1 MWNFLKSIFM
11 VTLVTIVIWVFAE
24 SESLRPAEVRAV
36 EITVLP
42 AGATYTLDLDQGPGV
57 RGNIVRADITL
68 EGPTAALDVVQ
79 RLLRNPITISPG
91 VEGFSSEPARHTVD
105 LQTVLRNQPDLHLA
119 SRGVTIKCVSPETI
133 EATIDKL
140 VTRTVKIDVEVP
152 GAELDGPPEV

>member
-68 EGPTAALDVVQ
+68 EDPTAALVVP
-79 RLLRNPITISPG
+79 RPLPRTPTPTPPG
-91 VEGFSSEPARHTVD
+91 VGAFPGEPGRHTVD
-105 LQTVLRNQPDLHLA
+105 LQTVLRNQP
-119 SRGVTIKCVSPETI
+119 
-133 EATIDKL
+133 
-140 VTRTVKIDVEVP
+140 
-152 GAELDGPPEV
+152 